1 MKYTFKFGL
10 SKYITNF
17 DADDEWG
24 EHQIWLKI
32 RGWNEAGRRFI

>member
-17 DADDEWG
+17 DADGEWENVEFG
-24 EHQIWLKI
+24 LI
-32 RGWNEAGRRFI
+32 